1 MSQQN
6 INELLSWNCI
16 QARPQLITRMRRL
29 AIVRSLL
36 IAFPARATLG
46 LSDEM
51 ETYESHGLHP
61 Q

>member
-1 MSQQN
+1 MTFRRGRIYFVEHQS
-6 INELLSWNCI
+6 
-16 QARPQLITRMRRL
+16 ITRIGRL
-29 AIVRSLL
+29 ALVRSLL
-36 IAFPARATLG
+36 IAFPARETLG